1 MLGRLLRQSRFLSRS
16 FSGGDDPYL
25 VHLHAQPDKYPQYAH
40 LHWHTTDPLEVG
52 KYAKLRSKEHFGN
65 HVADDPEPADWLPA
79 SDDKSTKLTHYQRNF
94 LYSLVLKLQ
103 RESIDLLEDTPDME
117 HDEGHSLWHAVE
129 NEVLSVIKPKQME
142 DAVAFAQKL
151 LGEYQAA
158 GVSVTRQKM
167 AEHVHLFIMSK
178 LTPHQTS
185 HLDHALSG
193 YLAQVGVRNL
203 MNDD

>member
-40 LHWHTTDPLEVG
+40 LHWHTVDPLEVG
-52 KYAKLRSKEHFGN
+52 KYAKLRSKEHFGS
-65 HVADDPEPADWLPA
+65 HVADDPEPTDWIPAADN
-79 SDDKSTKLTHYQRNF
+79 SNKLTYYQRNF
-94 LYSLVLKLQ
+94 LYSLVLRLGRQ
-103 RESIDLLEDTPDME
+103 SFDSLEDTLDLAN
-117 HDEGHSLWHAVE
+117 DEEHSLWHGVE

-142 DAVAFAQKL
+142 EALAFAQKL

-158 GVSVTRQKM
+158 GVSVTREKM

-185 HLDHALSG
+185 HLDHALNP
-193 YLAQVGVRNL
+193 YLEQVGFRNF